1 MFDFNFEEKKP
12 DSEMELLEFKNKILK
27 LCKTDKVE
35 NISDVLM
42 NVVMTHD
49 TTFFDKFNDIVDDRK
64 DWLQALWQYYQADR
78 TEKKQD
84 YTPKSLCKLVSVLAG
99 NCQNLYDCC
108 GGSGALSLQILKD
121 NENLQ
126 DVCIEE
132 LDTKVIPFLLF
143 NLCIKNANGVV
154 INGNVLNGEIKAVY
168 KLASS
173 DKYSVVSISKNI
185 PEIST
190 EVGISNPPYNIKW
203 EPPTPLEND
212 TRFSVIPPA
221 SNANYAFIFDV
232 FSKTDKSIFILPNS
246 VLESKIELECRKW
259 LIDND
264 YVETVIANPNK
275 MFDVTDISTCIL
287 VLNKSKKNKGKVNL
301 IYSYKNCVVEER
313 KQNGQFGNKS
323 HTNRTYKKKYNVYS
337 DENIQKILNA
347 IENQQEIKEFSVVKT
362 NEEIA
367 NKKYRLSPSIYF
379 DVSIDDFADKHRDF
393 KEIADNLNYIQKMK
407 NACKLT
413 INETL
418 AKSLGFDVE
427 LYKDAKQQS
436 KEMKEQLKSVDVDL
450 MLEDYIQFTKN
461 KNEFVFKCNDKEFLS
476 DIFMHFLAIWK
487 NQIALLNTMQNQYLA
502 ELRDALLPDLMSGKI
517 EL

>member
-1 MFDFNFEEKKP
+1 MFVFNFEQKS
-12 DSEMELLEFKNKILK
+12 DMELLKFKNKIFE
-27 LCKTDKVE
+27 LCNVNKIE

-42 NVVMTHD
+42 NAVMTHD
-49 TTFFDKFNDIVDDRK
+49 TTFFDKFNGIIDDSK

-99 NCQNLYDCC
+99 KCETLYDCC
-108 GGSGALSLQILKD
+108 GGSGALSLQVLKD
-121 NENLQ
+121 NESLRN
-126 DVCIEE
+126 VYIEE

-143 NLCIKNANGVV
+143 NLCIKNAKGKV
-154 INGNVLNGEIKAVY
+154 INGNVLNGEIKAIY
-168 KLASS
+168 NLTSN
-173 DKYSVVSISKNI
+173 DKYSVVSISKNATK
-185 PEIST
+185 ISA

-212 TRFSVIPPA
+212 TRFPIIPPA

-246 VLESKIELECRKW
+246 VLESKIELECRRW

-264 YVETVIANPNK
+264 FVETVILNPDK
-275 MFDVTDISTCIL
+275 MFEVTSISTCIL
-287 VLNKSKKNKGKVNL
+287 VLNKNKKNKGKVNL

-313 KQNGQFGNKS
+313 KQNGQFGSKS

-379 DVSIDDFADKHRDF
+379 DVSIDDFTDAHRDF
-393 KEIADNLNYIQKMK
+393 KEIADNLNYILKMK

-427 LYKDAKQQS
+427 LYKGAKQQS

-450 MLEDYIQFTKN
+450 MIEDYIQFTKN

-487 NQIALLNTMQNQYLA
+487 NQIALLNTMQNQYLT

>member
-1 MFDFNFEEKKP
+1 MFVFNFEEKS
-12 DSEMELLEFKNKILK
+12 DMELLEFKNKILE

-35 NISDVLM
+35 NIGDVLM
-42 NVVMTHD
+42 SAVMSHNTA
-49 TTFFDKFNDIVDDRK
+49 FFDKFNEIVGDSK

-143 NLCIKNANGVV
+143 NHCLKNAKGKV
-154 INGNVLNGEIKAVY
+154 INGNVLNGEIKAIY
-168 KLASS
+168 NLTSN
-173 DKYSVVSISKNI
+173 DKYSIVSISKNATK
-185 PEIST
+185 ISA

-212 TRFSVIPPA
+212 TRFPITPPA

-264 YVETVIANPNK
+264 YIETVIVNPDK
-275 MFDVTDISTCIL
+275 MFEVTGISTCIL
-287 VLNKSKKNKGKVNL
+287 ILNKNKKNKGKVNL
-301 IYSYKNCVVEER
+301 IYSFENCVIEER
-313 KQNGQFGNKS
+313 KQNGQYGSKA

-337 DENIQKILNA
+337 DENIKKILNA
-347 IENQQEIKEFSVVKT
+347 IENQEEIKEFSVVKT

-379 DVSIDDFADKHRDF
+379 DVSIDDFADAHRDF
-393 KEIADNLNYIQKMK
+393 QEIADNINYIQKMK

-418 AKSLGFDVE
+418 AKSIGFDVK

-436 KEMKEQLKSVDVDL
+436 KEMKEQLKIVDVDL
-450 MLEDYIQFTKN
+450 TIEDYIQFTKN
-461 KNEFVFKCNDKEFLS
+461 KNEFVFKCNDKEFLP
-476 DIFMHFLAIWK
+476 DIFMQFLAIWK

-502 ELRDALLPDLMSGKI
+502 ELRDALLPELMSGKI

>member
-1 MFDFNFEEKKP
+1 MFVFNFEEKKP
-12 DSEMELLEFKNKILK
+12 PEMELLKFKNKILK
-27 LCKTDKVE
+27 LCNTNKIE

-49 TTFFDKFNDIVDDRK
+49 TTFFDKFNEIVDDSK

-84 YTPKSLCKLVSVLAG
+84 YTPKSLCKLVSALAG
-99 NCQNLYDCC
+99 KCENLYDCC
-108 GGSGALSLQILKD
+108 GGSGALSLQVLQD
-121 NENLQ
+121 NEDLQ
-126 DVCIEE
+126 NVYIEE

-143 NLCIKNANGVV
+143 NLCIKNASGKV
-154 INGNVLNGEIKAVY
+154 INGNVLNDEIKAIY
-168 KLASS
+168 SLTSD
-173 DKYSVVSISKNI
+173 DKYSVVSISKNV

-203 EPPTPLEND
+203 EPPTLLEND
-212 TRFSVIPPA
+212 TRFSIIPPA
-221 SNANYAFIFDV
+221 SNANFAFIFDV
-232 FSKTDKSIFILPNS
+232 FSKADRSIFILPNS

-264 YVETVIANPNK
+264 YVETVITNPSK
-275 MFDVTDISTCIL
+275 MFEVTDISTCIL

-313 KQNGQFGNKS
+313 KQNGQFGSKS

-337 DENIQKILNA
+337 DENIKKILNA
-347 IENQQEIKEFSVVKT
+347 IENQQEIKESSVVKT

-393 KEIADNLNYIQKMK
+393 KEIADNINYIQKMK

-418 AKSLGFDVE
+418 AKAIGLDVE
-427 LYKDAKQQS
+427 LYKEAKQQS
-436 KEMKEQLKSVDVDL
+436 KEAKEQLKNVDVNL
-450 MLEDYIQFTKN
+450 MTEDYIQFTKN
-461 KNEFVFKCNDKEFLS
+461 KNEFVFRCNDKEFLS
-476 DIFMHFLAIWK
+476 DIFMQFLAIWK
-487 NQIALLNTMQNQYLA
+487 NQIAMLNTMQNQYLA

>member
-1 MFDFNFEEKKP
+1 MFVFNFEEEKP
-12 DSEMELLEFKNKILK
+12 DSEMELLKFKNKILE
-27 LCKTDKVE
+27 LCNVNKIE

-49 TTFFDKFNDIVDDRK
+49 TTFFDKFNEIVNDSK

-84 YTPKSLCKLVSVLAG
+84 YTPKSLCKLVSALAG
-99 NCQNLYDCC
+99 KCETLYDCC
-108 GGSGALSLQILKD
+108 GGSGALSLQVLKD
-121 NENLQ
+121 NESLQ
-126 DVCIEE
+126 NVCIEE

-143 NLCIKNANGVV
+143 NLCVKNANGVV
-154 INGNVLNGEIKAVY
+154 INGNVLNGEIKAIY
-168 KLASS
+168 DLTSN
-173 DKYSVVSISKNI
+173 DKYSVVSISKNA
-185 PEIST
+185 PKISA

-212 TRFSVIPPA
+212 TRFPIMPLA
-221 SNANYAFIFDV
+221 SNANFAFIFDV
-232 FSKTDKSIFILPNS
+232 FSKTDRSIFILPNS
-246 VLESKIELECRKW
+246 VLESKIELECRRW

-264 YVETVIANPNK
+264 FVETVILNPDK
-275 MFDVTDISTCIL
+275 MFEVTSISTCIL
-287 VLNKSKKNKGKVNL
+287 VLNKNKKNKGKVNL

-313 KQNGQFGNKS
+313 KQNGQFGSKS
-323 HTNRTYKKKYNVYS
+323 HTNRTYKKKYNVYG
-337 DENIQKILNA
+337 DENIKKILNA
-347 IENQQEIKEFSVVKT
+347 IENQQEIKQFSVVKT

-393 KEIADNLNYIQKMK
+393 KEIADNINYIQKMK

-418 AKSLGFDVE
+418 AKAIGLDVE
-427 LYKDAKQQS
+427 LYKEAKQQS
-436 KEMKEQLKSVDVDL
+436 KETKGQLKNVDVDL
-450 MLEDYIQFTKN
+450 MTEDYIQFTKN
-461 KNEFVFKCNDKEFLS
+461 KNEFAFKCNDKEILP
-476 DIFMHFLAIWK
+476 DIFRQFLAIWR
-487 NQIALLNTMQNQYLA
+487 NQISLLETMQNKYLM

-517 EL
+517 KL

>member
-1 MFDFNFEEKKP
+1 MFVFNFEEKS
-12 DSEMELLEFKNKILK
+12 DMELLEFKNKILK
-27 LCKTDKVE
+27 LCNVNKIE

-42 NVVMTHD
+42 NAVMTHD
-49 TTFFDKFNDIVDDRK
+49 TTFFDKFNGIIDDSK

-154 INGNVLNGEIKAVY
+154 INANVLNGEIKAIY
-168 KLASS
+168 KLTS
-173 DKYSVVSISKNI
+173 DDEYSVVSITDTVPKI
-185 PEIST
+185 PTEI
-190 EVGISNPPYNIKW
+190 GISNPPYNIKW
-203 EPPTPLEND
+203 EPPTQLEND
-212 TRFSVIPPA
+212 TRFPIIPPA

-232 FSKTDKSIFILPNS
+232 FSKTNKSIFILPNS

-264 YVETVIANPNK
+264 YVETVIVNPDK
-275 MFDVTDISTCIL
+275 MFEVTNISTCIL

-301 IYSYKNCVVEER
+301 IYSYKNCVVKER
-313 KQNGQFGNKS
+313 KQNGQFGSKS

-367 NKKYRLSPSIYF
+367 NKKYRLSPSTYF

-418 AKSLGFDVE
+418 AKSLGFYIE

-450 MLEDYIQFTKN
+450 MIEDYIQFTKN

-502 ELRDALLPDLMSGKI
+502 ELRDALLPDLLSGKI